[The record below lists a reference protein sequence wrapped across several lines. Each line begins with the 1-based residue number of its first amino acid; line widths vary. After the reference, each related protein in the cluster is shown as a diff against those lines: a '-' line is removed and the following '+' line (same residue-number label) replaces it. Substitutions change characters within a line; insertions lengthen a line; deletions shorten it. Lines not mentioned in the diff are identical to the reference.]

1 MNGFNGKIARIS
13 LDIPKVK
20 IESPAEEYYRRYL
33 GGRGF
38 IVHTLLR
45 EVSQKID
52 PFGPENKVIF
62 ALGPLTGHPFAGS
75 GRNSVGCKSPLS
87 GGYGESEAGGYWG
100 AELKRAGYDGLII
113 EGISNKPVYIWIKNG
128 NIEIRSAGKLW
139 GLDVADTQNAIRE
152 ELNDNNI
159 RTAAIGPAGENR
171 VRFACILNDCNHA
184 AGRTGMGAVMGSKN
198 LKAIAV
204 RGERPPKMADR
215 KRLLEINSWML
226 ENFKEKSKFWK
237 YGTGAGIEAFEETGN
252 LPIRNFKG
260 GRFPGAEKIN
270 AKLLCENYLEK
281 MGGCFA
287 CPIRCKKI
295 IKLKKP
301 YEVDPV
307 YGGPEYET
315 LAALGSNCGID
326 DLEAIIKANEL
337 CNRFG
342 MDTISTG
349 VVISFAMECF
359 ENNILA
365 SNDTEGL
372 DLTFGNAQAMLEM
385 VERIARRQGFG
396 TLLAEGTQRAA
407 ETIGKGAINYAMH
420 VKGEEIPMH
429 EPRLKQP
436 LGLHYSMHVT
446 GADHGTG
453 INDISALDEESA
465 KRLYELGFSSQL
477 SNYIGICR
485 FVPWS
490 DQQIEE
496 ALECITG
503 WQMNSREL
511 MDVVERGVALA
522 RIFNIREGFS
532 AEDDRLPKRFETTPS
547 DGPLKGINPEKLVH
561 AKKTYYQ
568 IMGWDQSGIPT
579 HKRLADLQIA
589 WASEYLK

>member
-1 MNGFNGKIARIS
+1 MNGFNGRIARIN
-13 LDIPKVK
+13 LDTQKTT
-20 IESPAEEYYRRYL
+20 IESPPEEYYRHYL

-38 IVHTLLR
+38 IVHTLLK
-45 EVSQKID
+45 EVPQKID
-52 PFGPENKVIF
+52 PYGPENKIIF
-62 ALGPLTGHPFAGS
+62 ALGPITGHPFAGS

-87 GGYGESEAGGYWG
+87 GGFGECEAGGYWG
-100 AELKRAGYDGLII
+100 AELKRAGYDGLIV
-113 EGISNKPVYIWIKNG
+113 EGISKKPVYLWINNG
-128 NIEIRSAGKLW
+128 EIEIRSAAKLW
-139 GLDVADTQNAIRE
+139 GLAVADTQNAIRE
-152 ELNDNNI
+152 ELEDKKI
-159 RTAAIGPAGENR
+159 RTAVIGPAGENR

-198 LKAIAV
+198 VKAIAV
-204 RGERPPKMADR
+204 RGQRPPKMADR
-215 KRLLEINSWML
+215 KRLLEINRWML

-237 YGTGAGIEAFEETGN
+237 YGTGAGIAKFEETGN

-260 GRFPGAEKIN
+260 GRFPGAEKIS

-281 MGGCFA
+281 MDSCFA

-295 IKLKKP
+295 IKLEKP

-326 DLEAIIKANEL
+326 DLEAITKANEL
-337 CNRFG
+337 CNRLG
-342 MDTISTG
+342 LDTISTG
-349 VVISFAMECF
+349 GVIAFAMECF
-359 ENNILA
+359 ERHILD
-365 SNDTEGL
+365 SKDTNGL
-372 DLTFGNAQAMLEM
+372 DLTFGNARAMLEM

-396 TLLAEGTQRAA
+396 DLLAEGTRRAA
-407 ETIGKGAINYAMH
+407 KTIGKGAIDYAMQ

-429 EPRLKQP
+429 EPRFKQP

-453 INDISALDEESA
+453 INDSSTLDEESA
-465 KRLYELGFSSQL
+465 KKLYELGFSSQL
-477 SNYIGICR
+477 SNYIGVCR

-490 DQQIEE
+490 DQQLKD

-511 MDVVERGVALA
+511 MDIVERGVALA
-522 RIFNIREGFS
+522 RIFNAREGFS
-532 AEDDRLPKRFETTPS
+532 TEDDRLPKRFETTPS
-547 DGPLKGINPEKLVH
+547 DGPLKGIDPKKL
-561 AKKTYYQ
+561 ALAQKAYYQ
-568 IMGWDQSGIPT
+568 MMGWDESGIPT
-579 HKRLADLQIA
+579 RKKLADLKIA

>member
-1 MNGFNGKIARIS
+1 MNGFNGRIARIN
-13 LDIPKVK
+13 LDARKIT
-20 IESPAEEYYRRYL
+20 IESPTESYYRSYL

-38 IVHTLLR
+38 IAHTLLK
-45 EVSQKID
+45 EVPQKID
-52 PFGPENKVIF
+52 PFGPENKIIF
-62 ALGPLTGHPFAGS
+62 ALGPITGHPFAGS

-100 AELKRAGYDGLII
+100 AELKKAGFDGLII
-113 EGISNKPVYIWIKNG
+113 EEISKKPVYLWINNG
-128 NIEIRSAGKLW
+128 NIEIRDASNLW
-139 GLDVADTQNAIRE
+139 GLAVADTQNAIRK
-152 ELNDNNI
+152 ELNDNKI
-159 RTAAIGPAGENR
+159 RTAVIGPAGENR

-184 AGRTGMGAVMGSKN
+184 AGRSGMGAVMGSKN
-198 LKAIAV
+198 LKAIAA
-204 RGERPPKMADR
+204 RGKSSLQVADR
-215 KRLLEINSWML
+215 KRLLEINRWML
-226 ENFKEKSKFWK
+226 ENYKENSKFWR
-237 YGTGAGIEAFEETGN
+237 YGTGAGIAKFEETGN

-281 MGGCFA
+281 MGSCFA
-287 CPIRCKKI
+287 CPIRCKKV
-295 IKLKKP
+295 IKLEKP

-326 DLEAIIKANEL
+326 DLKAIMKANEL
-337 CNRFG
+337 CNCFG

-349 VVISFAMECF
+349 VVIAFAMECF
-359 ENNILA
+359 ENNVLE
-365 SNDTEGL
+365 SKDTDGL

-396 TLLAEGTQRAA
+396 DLLAEGTKRAS
-407 ETIGKGAINYAMH
+407 ETIGKGATDYAMH

-429 EPRLKQP
+429 EPRFKQP

-453 INDISALDEESA
+453 INDSSALDEESA
-465 KRLYELGFSSQL
+465 KKLYELGFSAQL

-490 DQQIEE
+490 DQQIID

-503 WQMNSREL
+503 WQMDSREL
-511 MDVVERGVALA
+511 MDVVERGIALA

-547 DGPLKGINPEKLVH
+547 DGPLKGINPIKL
-561 AKKTYYQ
+561 ARAQKTYYQ
-568 IMGWDQSGIPT
+568 IMGWDEFGIPT
-579 HKRLADLQIA
+579 RKKLADLQIV
-589 WASEYLK
+589 WASKYLK

>member
-1 MNGFNGKIARIS
+1 MNGFNERIARIN
-13 LDIPKVK
+13 LDTQKVT
-20 IESPAEEYYRRYL
+20 IESPTEAYYRRYL

-38 IVHTLLR
+38 IVHTLLK
-45 EVSQKID
+45 EVPQKID
-52 PFGPENKVIF
+52 PFGPENKIIF
-62 ALGPLTGHPFAGS
+62 ALGPITGHPFAGS

-100 AELKRAGYDGLII
+100 AELKKAGYDGLII
-113 EGISNKPVYIWIKNG
+113 EGISKKPVYLWINNG
-128 NIEIRSAGKLW
+128 NVEIRSAGKLW
-139 GLDVADTQNAIRE
+139 GLAVADTQNAIRE
-152 ELNDNNI
+152 ELNDNKI
-159 RTAAIGPAGENR
+159 RTAIIGPAGENR

-198 LKAIAV
+198 VKAIAV
-204 RGERPPKMADR
+204 RGKRPLQMADR
-215 KRLLEINSWML
+215 KRLLGINRWML
-226 ENFKEKSKFWK
+226 ENFKEKSKFWR
-237 YGTGAGIEAFEETGN
+237 YGTGAGIAKFEETGN

-260 GRFPGAEKIN
+260 GRFHGAEKIN

-281 MGGCFA
+281 MGSCFA
-287 CPIRCKKI
+287 CPIRCKKV
-295 IKLKKP
+295 IKLEKP

-326 DLEAIIKANEL
+326 DLKAIMKANEL

-349 VVISFAMECF
+349 VVIAFAMECV
-359 ENNILA
+359 ENNVLE
-365 SNDTEGL
+365 SEDTDGL

-385 VERIARRQGFG
+385 IERVARRQGFG
-396 TLLAEGTQRAA
+396 DLLAEGTKRAS
-407 ETIGKGAINYAMH
+407 ETIGKGATDYAMH

-429 EPRLKQP
+429 EPRFKQP

-453 INDISALDEESA
+453 INDSSALDEESA
-465 KRLYELGFSSQL
+465 KKLYELGFSSQL

-490 DQQIEE
+490 DQQIRD

-547 DGPLKGINPEKLVH
+547 DGPLKGIDPEKFAH
-561 AKKTYYQ
+561 AQKAYYQ
-568 IMGWDQSGIPT
+568 IMGWDEFGIPT
-579 HKRLADLQIA
+579 RKKLADLQID
-589 WASEYLK
+589 WASKYLK